1 MTHVYVKLMAKGRKY
16 NEHEMFPFQ
25 TTENGTIQDLA
36 NDLRS
41 TFKERFQVFL
51 DEGDNRKL
59 RKETIVLVNGA
70 NMVSKE
76 GLKTPVSDGDLIVFM
91 IAAVGG

>member
-1 MTHVYVKLMAKGRKY
+1 MAQVYVKLMAKGRKY

-25 TTENGTIQDLA
+25 TAENSTVQDLT
-36 NDLRS
+36 DELRS
-41 TFKERFQVFL
+41 TFKERFRVFL
-51 DEGDNRKL
+51 DEGDNQRL

>member
-1 MTHVYVKLMAKGRKY
+1 M
-16 NEHEMFPFQ
+16 
-25 TTENGTIQDLA
+25 
-36 NDLRS
+36 
-41 TFKERFQVFL
+41 FL
-51 DEGDNRKL
+51 DEGDNQKL

-70 NMVSKE
+70 NIVSKE